1 MTLHTL
7 SIDGGASG
15 GSTLL
20 DPTGT
25 RGAGGWS
32 WHLLERKSGDRYV
45 VRSTTVSFVREESS
59 LHEVG
64 RLIRLE
70 AHDLGART
78 YHLVVEDQYLPGP
91 TPEDLESRDAQ
102 RRYLGK
108 LKRIC
113 QLSAYTALVYGPLL
127 AAAASVS
134 TYMASEWR
142 SVILGSG
149 WLSSS
154 RAEDQAIALCT
165 RGRPPLAQGLGVMAQ
180 DPHVAESA
188 CLARYAWLQRHP
200 AQQALMGGR

>member
-1 MTLHTL
+1 MTGHTL
-7 SIDGGASG
+7 SLDGGASG

-20 DPTGT
+20 DPTGR
-25 RGAGGWS
+25 RGLGGWS
-32 WHLLERKSGDRYV
+32 WHLLERKGGDRYA
-45 VRSTTVSFVREESS
+45 VRSTTCSFTREEPS
-59 LHEVG
+59 LHAVG
-64 RLIRLE
+64 QILRLE

-78 YHLVVEDQYLPGP
+78 YHLVVEDQYLPTP
-91 TPEDLESRDAQ
+91 TPEDLESPDTV
-102 RRYLGK
+102 RRYLGR

-113 QLSAYTALVYGPLL
+113 QLSAHTALVYGPLL
-127 AAAASVS
+127 AAAESVS

-154 RAEDQAIALCT
+154 QAEERAVQLC
-165 RGRPPLAQGLGVMAQ
+165 RRARPPLAEGLGELAE

-200 AQQALMGGR
+200 AQQALLGGR